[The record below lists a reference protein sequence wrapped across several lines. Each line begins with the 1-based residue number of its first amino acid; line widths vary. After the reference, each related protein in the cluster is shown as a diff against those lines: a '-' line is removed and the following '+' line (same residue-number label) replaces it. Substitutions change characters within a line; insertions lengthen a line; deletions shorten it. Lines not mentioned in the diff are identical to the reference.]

1 MSEVGEKGHKFG
13 PTTAISIVVA
23 NMIGTGVFT
32 SLGFQLLDIQSAPV
46 IIALWVTGAILA
58 FCGALCYAEI
68 GAALPRSAGEYNYV
82 GQIYHPGLGFVAGW
96 ISATVGFAAPTALAA
111 MTAGAYAQAVNADLS
126 STLVAIILVIV
137 TVLVHLT
144 TRQRSARYQLVFTGL
159 KVLLIVFFI
168 VSAIALVELPQDLRW
183 LPVSAD
189 ADIMLSGSVAIAL
202 IYVTYAYTGWNA
214 ATYLAG
220 EIESPERNLPRV
232 LLLGTTVVAVIYVAL
247 NAMFLYV
254 APMSAM
260 AGEVEVGFI
269 VAGYAYGDL
278 GRQIVAAMLAVLL
291 ISTVSAMLLAGP
303 RALQVV
309 GQDFSVLGFLAQ
321 ENRQGIP
328 QTAICVQGGVTLLLV
343 LTATF
348 QAVLVFASFV
358 LALNTLL
365 TVAGVWVLRR
375 RSPDLARPFRVPWYP
390 LPMIIYI
397 AITLWTLVYV
407 ALQEPAEVLV
417 AAGLVAS
424 GWLFYML
431 SRDRV
436 NA

>member
-1 MSEVGEKGHKFG
+1 M
-13 PTTAISIVVA
+13 
-23 NMIGTGVFT
+23 
-32 SLGFQLLDIQSAPV
+32 
-46 IIALWVTGAILA
+46 
-58 FCGALCYAEI
+58 
-68 GAALPRSAGEYNYV
+68 
-82 GQIYHPGLGFVAGW
+82 
-96 ISATVGFAAPTALAA
+96 
-111 MTAGAYAQAVNADLS
+111 
-126 STLVAIILVIV
+126 
-137 TVLVHLT
+137 
-144 TRQRSARYQLVFTGL
+144 
-159 KVLLIVFFI
+159 
-168 VSAIALVELPQDLRW
+168 
-183 LPVSAD
+183 
-189 ADIMLSGSVAIAL
+189 
-202 IYVTYAYTGWNA
+202 TYAYTGWNA